1 MGYPRMATGAALAL
15 TVFGSAL
22 GTTAASAADVTMNV
36 GWETPLES
44 DYGVFAGKFEELVE
58 QYSDGTIDVK
68 LRCCGQIASEDNAFR
83 ALQLGTVDAYII
95 SQNNVSP
102 HWPLMDVLV
111 LPYTFEDTDHL
122 RAVADGPAGDRM
134 KEQLLADTGVH
145 LLTFGGPS
153 YRDFF
158 NSVRPIDSLRFYSR
172 VPPWIINQYRICC
185 SQV

>member
-58 QYSDGTIDVK
+58 QYSDSTIDVK

-122 RAVADGPAGDRM
+122 RAVADGPAA
-134 KEQLLADTGVH
+134 LAAACLGR
-145 LLTFGGPS
+145 S
-153 YRDFF
+153 
-158 NSVRPIDSLRFYSR
+158 RPA
-172 VPPWIINQYRICC
+172 PPRAGRRTRTARHRPPARPRR
-185 SQV
+185 